1 MDMDKELRARDIVY
15 GLSNPIMCYKVQLE
29 LISLGDAAV
38 KPIISFL
45 LSGPTNEHEPRC
57 LAAET
62 LAIIGGED
70 AICGLTTALL
80 KPLDV
85 SDPVKALAEEAV
97 RNCICHAFQKLGDRK
112 AVEPLLI
119 ALERYHLVGAAEALA
134 EFGEQRAILILVGLL
149 EDSFKR
155 TRISDAILK
164 FGINAIDELVTTTD
178 FKRLREDIEI
188 LPSIERRAEAVKLL
202 GFIGQKDVIT
212 WLLRL
217 LDDEQ
222 ELVRLEAS
230 FSLLNLMGRSLPER
244 AINIIKSS
252 INNLNL
258 NLDRRFRV
266 KDALC
271 LMNTR
276 GEDSQ

>member
-1 MDMDKELRARDIVY
+1 MDKELRAEDIVY
-15 GLSNPIMCYKVQLE
+15 GLSDPIRCNSIQLE
-29 LISLGDAAV
+29 LISLGSVAV
-38 KPIISFL
+38 KPLISFL
-45 LSGPTNEHEPRC
+45 LSWPSNDHQPRC

-62 LAIIGGED
+62 LGIIGGDD
-70 AICGLTTALL
+70 ALNGLVTTLL
-80 KPLDV
+80 APINV
-85 SDPVKALAEEAV
+85 PDPVKALAEEAV
-97 RNCICHAFQKLGDRK
+97 KDCICHALQSIRDKR

-134 EFGEQRAILILVGLL
+134 EFKEKRAIPILVRLL

-155 TRISDAILK
+155 IRVSGAIVK
-164 FGINAIDELVTTTD
+164 FGADAVEELIRTTEL
-178 FKRLREDIEI
+178 KRLREDVEI

-202 GFIGQKDVIT
+202 GIISKKNVIP
-212 WLLRL
+212 WLLSL

-222 ELVRLEAS
+222 ALVRLEAS
-230 FSLLNLMGRSLPER
+230 LSLLNLMGKDVPSK
-244 AINIIKSS
+244 AIEIIKSS

-258 NLDRRFRV
+258 EKRLRIEE
-266 KDALC
+266 ALC

>member
-1 MDMDKELRARDIVY
+1 MDKESRAREIVY
-15 GLSNPIMCYKVQLE
+15 GLSNPIICYKVQLE
-29 LISLGDAAV
+29 LIFLGEAAI

-70 AICGLTTALL
+70 AIGGLITALL

-85 SDPVKALAEEAV
+85 PDPVKVLTEEAV
-97 RNCICHAFQKLGDRK
+97 KDCICHALKGIGDRR

-134 EFGEQRAILILVGLL
+134 WFKEKRAIPILVRLL

-155 TRISDAILK
+155 TRIYETLLK
-164 FGINAIDELVTTTD
+164 FGKDAVEELVKTTEL
-178 FKRLREDIEI
+178 KGLREDAEL
-188 LPSIERRAEAVKLL
+188 LPSIERRAEAARLL
-202 GFIGQKDVIT
+202 GLIGDKNVIP
-212 WLLRL
+212 WLLLL

-222 ELVRLEAS
+222 ELVRFEAA
-230 FSLLNLMGRSLPER
+230 FSLLNLLGRSLPER
-244 AINIIKSS
+244 AINIIKLS

-271 LMNTR
+271 LINTR
-276 GEDSQ
+276 RGDSQ

>member
-1 MDMDKELRARDIVY
+1 MDKESRAGNIVH
-15 GLSNPIMCYKVQLE
+15 GLSHPVLSHKIQLE

-57 LAAET
+57 LAAEA
-62 LAIIGGED
+62 LGLIGGEE
-70 AICGLTTALL
+70 ALNGLINALL
-80 KPLDV
+80 APLYDT
-85 SDPVKALAEEAV
+85 DPVKALAEEAV
-97 RNCICHAFQKLGDRK
+97 KNCICHALQKLGDRK

-119 ALERYHLVGAAEALA
+119 ALEKYHLVGAAEALA
-134 EFGEQRAILILVGLL
+134 EFGEQRTIPILVGLL

-164 FGINAIDELVTTTD
+164 FGIDAIEELVKTTD
-178 FKRLREDIEI
+178 FKRLREDVEI

-202 GFIGQKDVIT
+202 GIIGDKNVIP
-212 WLLRL
+212 WLLGL
-217 LDDEQ
+217 LDDGQ

-230 FSLLNLMGRSLPER
+230 LSLLTLMGKDVPSKAVE
-244 AINIIKSS
+244 IIKCTLT
-252 INNLNL
+252 NLNF
-258 NLDRRFRV
+258 DRRFRIKEV
-266 KDALC
+266 LC

-276 GEDSQ
+276 EEV

>member
-1 MDMDKELRARDIVY
+1 MDKEARARDIVY
-15 GLSNPIMCYKVQLE
+15 GLSHPVWCYKIQLE

-38 KPIISFL
+38 NPIISFL

-70 AICGLTTALL
+70 AIGGLVTALL

-85 SDPVKALAEEAV
+85 SDPVKALTEEAV
-97 RNCICHAFQKLGDRK
+97 KDCICHALQKLGDRK

-119 ALERYHLVGAAEALA
+119 ALEKYHLVGAAEALA
-134 EFGEQRAILILVGLL
+134 EFGEQRAIPILAELL

-155 TRISDAILK
+155 TRIYEALLK
-164 FGINAIDELVTTTD
+164 FGKDAVEELVKTTEL
-178 FKRLREDIEI
+178 KKLREDVEI
-188 LPSIERRAEAVKLL
+188 LPSIERRAEAIKLL
-202 GFIGQKDVIT
+202 GIIGDKNVIP
-212 WLLRL
+212 WLLSL

-222 ELVRLEAS
+222 ELVKFEVA

-276 GEDSQ
+276 EEV

>member
-1 MDMDKELRARDIVY
+1 MDKESRARDIVY
-15 GLSNPIMCYKVQLE
+15 GLSHPVWCYKIQLE
-29 LISLGDAAV
+29 LIFLGDAAV
-38 KPIISFL
+38 KPVISFL

-62 LAIIGGED
+62 LGIIGGED
-70 AICGLTTALL
+70 ALNGLIAALL
-80 KPLDV
+80 APFNV
-85 SDPVKALAEEAV
+85 HDPVKALAEEAV
-97 RNCICHAFQKLGDRK
+97 RNCICHALQKLGDKR
-112 AVEPLLI
+112 AIEPLLI
-119 ALERYHLVGAAEALA
+119 ALARYHLVGAAEALA
-134 EFGEQRAILILVGLL
+134 EFREQMAIPILVSLL

-155 TRISDAILK
+155 TRIYEALLK
-164 FGINAIDELVTTTD
+164 FGKDAVEELVKTTEL
-178 FKRLREDIEI
+178 KKLREDVEV
-188 LPSIERRAEAVKLL
+188 LPSIERRAEAIKLL
-202 GFIGQKDVIT
+202 GIIGDKNVIP
-212 WLLRL
+212 WLLGF

-222 ELVRLEAS
+222 ELVRLEAA

-244 AINIIKSS
+244 AINIIKLS

-276 GEDSQ
+276 GGDSQ